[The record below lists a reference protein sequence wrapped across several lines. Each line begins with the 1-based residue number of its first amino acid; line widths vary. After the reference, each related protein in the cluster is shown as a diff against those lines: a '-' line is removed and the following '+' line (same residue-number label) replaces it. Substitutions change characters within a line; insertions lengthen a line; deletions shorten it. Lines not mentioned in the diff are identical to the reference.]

1 MSENEVLKNELGQ
14 TSQEKEKLQTNLETV
29 LSELDEMKQN
39 SENNSESLQLLESK
53 IKLQEDE
60 IQAQDKFIT
69 CLKEKNELLENHSKD
84 NLEEAEKFQIQVSK
98 MQENLHEL
106 ELALFEQT
114 SRNEGIFSIHI
125 FQIES

>member
-1 MSENEVLKNELGQ
+1 
-14 TSQEKEKLQTNLETV
+14 
-29 LSELDEMKQN
+29 MKQN
-39 SENNSESLQLLESK
+39 FENDSESQQLLESK

-114 SRNEGIFSIHI
+114 SQNEGIYLFVYSYLLD
-125 FQIES
+125 SLV